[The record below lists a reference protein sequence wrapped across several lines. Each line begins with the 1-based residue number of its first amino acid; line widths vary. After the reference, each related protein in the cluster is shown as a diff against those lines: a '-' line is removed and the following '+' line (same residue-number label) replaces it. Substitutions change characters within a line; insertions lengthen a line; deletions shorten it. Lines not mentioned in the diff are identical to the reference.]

1 MALISLQKLGLT
13 FAGTEIFSEI
23 DLQIEKDQRI
33 GLLGRNGSGKTTLM
47 KTIAGKI
54 KPDSGQV
61 QISQGVKIA
70 YFAQD
75 IPADLSGSV
84 FSIVADGLGDKG
96 RLLVDYHECS
106 QQGDLLSD
114 EALERLAGL
123 RQRIDKEDAWTCL
136 DQIGRVAA
144 SLAIDKDWRYQDLSG
159 GQKRR
164 VLLAAALVSEPDVL
178 LLDEP
183 TNHLDVET
191 IAWLEDFLVRTNMT
205 ILFVTHDRMLLRR
218 LANRIVEL
226 DRGRIYDWECDYD
239 KFIERRDE
247 LLAAEQ
253 KEWERF
259 DRKLANEEIWIRKGI
274 KARRTRNEGRVRA
287 LKKMREE
294 RRNRRNRQGKVSLQ
308 INQAGDSGK
317 EVIKAENLSFSYEQN
332 KILENFSL
340 NVARGDKIGVVG
352 ANGCGKT
359 TLIRLLLGQLSPDAG
374 SVTHGTNLEIAYYDQ
389 MRDELDA
396 QKTIWENL
404 VPSGDMLCIDGKNI
418 HVITYLQN
426 FLFAPDRVRCKVG
439 ILSGGEKNRVML
451 AKLFSRPA
459 NLLIL
464 DEPTNDLDI
473 ETLELLE
480 ELLVEFSG
488 TVLIICH
495 DRTFLNNVVSSTV
508 VFAENGEV
516 KEIIGGYDEWLAE
529 RKALEVEKQKVQKS
543 SVTAY
548 REPAKKKLSFKE
560 KQELQAL
567 PDLIENAET
576 QIAAIHEEMAD
587 PEFYRSAERAKEAQ
601 SRLVELENDLMKY
614 LQRWEDLE
622 NLQAEIEAQGSAKN
636 GS

>member
-1 MALISLQKLGLT
+1 MALVSLQKLSLA
-13 FAGTEIFSEI
+13 FAGTEIFSDI
-23 DLQIEKDQRI
+23 DLQIEKDQKI

-47 KTIAGKI
+47 KTIAGKV
-54 KPDSGQV
+54 KPDHGQV

-75 IPADLSGSV
+75 IPADISGSV
-84 FSIVADGLGDKG
+84 FSIVAAGLGEKG
-96 RLLVDYHECS
+96 RLLVDYHERS
-106 QQGDLLSD
+106 QHADSLNDEDLEILSN
-114 EALERLAGL
+114 L
-123 RQRIDKEDAWTCL
+123 RQRIDREDAWKYL
-136 DQIGRVAA
+136 DQIGRVTA
-144 SLAIDKDWRYQDLSG
+144 SLAIDKDWSYQKLSG

-191 IAWLEDFLVRTNMT
+191 IAWLEDFLGRANLT

-308 INQAGDSGK
+308 INQASDSGR
-317 EVIKAENLSFSYEQN
+317 EVIKAEGLSFSYGQK

-359 TLIRLLLGQLSPDAG
+359 TLVRLLLGQLAPDSG
-374 SVTHGTNLEIAYYDQ
+374 SVGHGTNLEIAYYDQ
-389 MRDELDA
+389 MRDELDG

-426 FLFAPDRVRCKVG
+426 FLFAPDRVRSKVG

-459 NLLIL
+459 NLLVL

-495 DRTFLNNVVSSTV
+495 DRTFLNNVASSTV

-529 RKALEVEKQKVQKS
+529 RKALDIEKQKQQKNVVAVNRE
-543 SVTAY
+543 SVKT
-548 REPAKKKLSFKE
+548 KLSFKE
-560 KQELQAL
+560 KQELQSL
-567 PDLIENAET
+567 PNLIEIAEAK
-576 QIAAIHEEMAD
+576 IAAIHQEMAD
-587 PEFYRSAERAKEAQ
+587 PEFFRSGDKARDAQ
-601 SRLVELENDLMKY
+601 NLLVDLENDLMKY

-622 NLQAEIEAQGSAKN
+622 NLQAEIEAQGSQKN